1 MLARPVIAALLLQ
14 MPAFPAFATD
24 SDDSAE
30 TVMKRHR
37 AMTAVTVQGACASEA
52 DPGEILVCGQR
63 NRDKYRVATLDAA
76 GGAIGG
82 DRGALPRGA
91 DARDERAAI
100 DSLGNRCA
108 HGGPGCGGG
117 LDVIG
122 IGRAIAGAIGK
133 LRGQ

>member
-1 MLARPVIAALLLQ
+1 
-14 MPAFPAFATD
+14 
-24 SDDSAE
+24 
-30 TVMKRHR
+30 MKRHR
-37 AMTAVTVQGACASEA
+37 AMTAVTVQGACAGEA
-52 DPGEILVCGQR
+52 DPGEILVCAQR
-63 NRDKYRVATLDAA
+63 NRDKYWVAPLDTGGGAVDDA
-76 GGAIGG
+76 GGSLA
-82 DRGALPRGA
+82 RGA
-91 DARDERAAI
+91 DARGERAAI